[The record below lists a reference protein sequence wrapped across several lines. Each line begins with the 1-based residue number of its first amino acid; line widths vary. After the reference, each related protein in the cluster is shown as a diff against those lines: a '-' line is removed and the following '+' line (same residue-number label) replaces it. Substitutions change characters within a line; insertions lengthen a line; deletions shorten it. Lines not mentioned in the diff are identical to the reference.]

1 MVWLEKYR
9 YDEVEETGQMTDL
22 QQIVPP
28 PRSQPSDGA
37 LLRVSVTAVAQRQ
50 QAQAGQSDR
59 GVVIS
64 GQGGGREG
72 GPHLVRQKYNNS
84 SDTV

>member
-1 MVWLEKYR
+1 MLVWLEEYR

-59 GVVIS
+59 GFVIS
-64 GQGGGREG
+64 GQGRGRG
-72 GPHLVRQKYNNS
+72 RPHLVRQKYNNS